1 MFRSYWGQCCAKT
14 IHDLVNFSSNWW
26 ATLHLKDIFIS
37 SSWFISFNM
46 DMAFERCYR
55 VCIWMNV
62 GRMHPPRLTVVP
74 SVLKLKCALHRM
86 NMGDEHHWWCQI
98 ISFYKLIWQA
108 KRDPLRRAS
117 GMQHRAFYDKLWE
130 ACLDDLAIPW
140 RLMTEHTWR
149 VCFNWR
155 QVHNWL
161 TILMGVDMM
170 HTTNQRI
177 ILRRIQERKSFMM
190 NQATPHL
197 GAESSLI
204 NSESSN
210 RRGQPRMGTALT
222 SEWWLSHEWAN
233 ASEEQRRLWNANK
246 GTLWRWSIKEG
257 GTYISNQVR
266 MHACHLT
273 SKHCAYF
280 WVVTEKS
287 SMKSSKIVDR
297 KNHWVD
303 NNKESSV

>member
-1 MFRSYWGQCCAKT
+1 
-14 IHDLVNFSSNWW
+14 
-26 ATLHLKDIFIS
+26 
-37 SSWFISFNM
+37 
-46 DMAFERCYR
+46 
-55 VCIWMNV
+55 
-62 GRMHPPRLTVVP
+62 
-74 SVLKLKCALHRM
+74 
-86 NMGDEHHWWCQI
+86 
-98 ISFYKLIWQA
+98 
-108 KRDPLRRAS
+108 
-117 GMQHRAFYDKLWE
+117 
-130 ACLDDLAIPW
+130 
-140 RLMTEHTWR
+140 MTEHTWR

-170 HTTNQRI
+170 HTTDQRI

-197 GAESSLI
+197 EAESSLI

-210 RRGQPRMGTALT
+210 RHGQPRMGTALT

-233 ASEEQRRLWNANK
+233 ASKEQRRFWNANK

-257 GTYISNQVR
+257 GAYISNQVR

-280 WVVTEKS
+280 WVVTGKS

>member
-1 MFRSYWGQCCAKT
+1 MITY
-14 IHDLVNFSSNWW
+14 
-26 ATLHLKDIFIS
+26 
-37 SSWFISFNM
+37 
-46 DMAFERCYR
+46 
-55 VCIWMNV
+55 
-62 GRMHPPRLTVVP
+62 
-74 SVLKLKCALHRM
+74 
-86 NMGDEHHWWCQI
+86 
-98 ISFYKLIWQA
+98 
-108 KRDPLRRAS
+108 
-117 GMQHRAFYDKLWE
+117 
-130 ACLDDLAIPW
+130 
-140 RLMTEHTWR
+140 TWR
-149 VCFNWR
+149 VLFQLEASSWLIDNHDGCWHEA
-155 QVHNWL
+155 HNQSEDNSQKNPGENPSW
-161 TILMGVDMM
+161 VD
-170 HTTNQRI
+170 
-177 ILRRIQERKSFMM
+177 
-190 NQATPHL
+190 QATPHL
-197 GAESSLI
+197 GVESSLI

-233 ASEEQRRLWNANK
+233 ASEEQIRLWNISK

-280 WVVTEKS
+280 WVVTGKS